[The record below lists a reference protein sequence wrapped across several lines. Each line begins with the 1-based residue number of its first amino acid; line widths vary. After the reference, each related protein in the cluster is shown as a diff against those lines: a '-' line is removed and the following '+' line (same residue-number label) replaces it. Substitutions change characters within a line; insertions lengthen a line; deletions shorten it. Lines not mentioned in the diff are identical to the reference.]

1 MTSGASW
8 QPRKAATMGP
18 WTSEGGRVLRFPG
31 RPGSERL
38 VTKAELAAH
47 LQVHE
52 KTIERRMA
60 SGMPCLRVGKRA
72 VRFRISECEAW
83 LEAQA

>member
-1 MTSGASW
+1 MRYSDSD
-8 QPRKAATMGP
+8 
-18 WTSEGGRVLRFPG
+18 GGQILRFP
-31 RPGSERL
+31 RLAEREPWI
-38 VTKAELAAH
+38 TKAQLAAH

-52 KTIERRMA
+52 KSIERRVA
-60 SGMPCLRVGKRA
+60 SGMPCLHVGKRA